1 MVVVYCFGGE
11 MIIQGKEDLKE
22 RMVEPLDGFNTNKS

>member
-1 MVVVYCFGGE
+1 MVLVYCFSGE

-22 RMVEPLDGFNTNKS
+22 RVEDGGAVG